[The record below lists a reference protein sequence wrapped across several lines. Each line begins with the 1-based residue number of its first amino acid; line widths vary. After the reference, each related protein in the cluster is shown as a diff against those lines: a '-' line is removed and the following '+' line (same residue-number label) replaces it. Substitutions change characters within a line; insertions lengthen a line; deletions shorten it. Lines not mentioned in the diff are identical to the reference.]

1 MVFRRWDES
10 GPSGVLAEESPLVA
24 RSGATQQRR
33 RADDADL
40 RRFVEAHG
48 VEVVVM
54 PGFGGRPVS
63 CPADSERPAIWSDRV
78 GGVLREIVAMTDG
91 PRPHRARAVH
101 VDTAPTGRSSRTSLE
116 GLDVQELTSAR
127 SGSKGGTSFGMYTIG
142 MARLHRELARKRGAA
157 PVTTR
162 ILATTTDPTVLA
174 CASISVSSSK
184 SLIEHQHRRRPP
196 PPVEQWRPI
205 EQWWRSG

>member
-1 MVFRRWDES
+1 MSKLETPMVLRWWSES
-10 GPSGVLAEESPLVA
+10 GLSGILAEESPLVA
-24 RSGATQQRR
+24 KSGATQRR
-33 RADDADL
+33 RADHADL
-40 RRFVEAHG
+40 RPFVEARR

-54 PGFGGRPVS
+54 PEFGGRPVS
-63 CPADSERPAIWSDRV
+63 CPADSERLAIWSDRV
-78 GGVLREIVAMTDG
+78 GGVLREIFAMTDG
-91 PRPHRARAVH
+91 PRPHRAHAVH

-162 ILATTTDPTVLA
+162 ILATTTDPTVAGMCVDLG
-174 CASISVSSSK
+174 
-184 SLIEHQHRRRPP
+184 IEFEE
-196 PPVEQWRPI
+196 V
-205 EQWWRSG
+205 